1 MSTPWKTKQWFT
13 SPWNFEPEV
22 RGQLNFPAKI
32 KLHDVTLRD
41 GEQQTGLIFTRKE
54 KVAIAKKLA
63 AAGVHRIEASM
74 PAVHPDDE
82 AAIKDIVALGLKSE
96 IFSFARCMPADVKK
110 AKECGVHGIITE
122 IPSSEHII
130 QNAYGKTMDWAIK
143 SSIETTL
150 AAKEAGLYTVFFT
163 IDSTRTEMN
172 RYLDIVDEVATKG
185 HMDAL
190 TVADS
195 FGGCTP
201 HSFALLFQKL
211 KARFNKPIEIHC
223 HEDFGLGVAN
233 TITALANGASVAHVT
248 IGAVGERAG
257 NVPLECV
264 VMALKCLYDVDLG
277 VKTEMLSDLARTVEK
292 VGKFKLMPNKPIVGE
307 SLYRVESGIVA
318 MFHRRC
324 RTVEPLECMPFDP
337 ALVGLPPMSIVLGKG
352 SGIASVDEFLEKRKV
367 KNLSDEQK
375 MDIVMR
381 VKNLSI
387 KKKDLITNHE
397 FDAILKAVRGRNGKP
412 GKNGSKSHKKP
423 AKRK

>member
-1 MSTPWKTKQWFT
+1 
-13 SPWNFEPEV
+13 
-22 RGQLNFPAKI
+22 
-32 KLHDVTLRD
+32 
-41 GEQQTGLIFTRKE
+41 
-54 KVAIAKKLA
+54 
-63 AAGVHRIEASM
+63 
-74 PAVHPDDE
+74 
-82 AAIKDIVALGLKSE
+82 
-96 IFSFARCMPADVKK
+96 
-110 AKECGVHGIITE
+110 
-122 IPSSEHII
+122 
-130 QNAYGKTMDWAIK
+130 MDWAIK

-150 AAKEAGLYTVFFT
+150 AAKAEGLYTVFFT
-163 IDSTRTEMN
+163 IDSTRTPMD

-201 HSFALLFQKL
+201 HSFALLFKKL

-264 VMALKCLYDVDLG
+264 VLALKCLYDVDLG
-277 VKTEMLSDLARTVEK
+277 IKTEKLSELARLVEK
-292 VGKFKLMPNKPIVGE
+292 VGKFKLMANKPIVGE
-307 SLYRVESGIVA
+307 SLYAVESGIVA

-337 ALVGLPPMSIVLGKG
+337 SLVGLPPMSIVLGKG
-352 SGIASVDEFLEKRKV
+352 SGIASVDEHLEKRGV
-367 KNLSDEQK
+367 KNATDEQK
-375 MDIVMR
+375 LDMVMR

-387 KKKDLITNHE
+387 KKKDLITDKE
-397 FDAILKAVRGRNGKP
+397 FDAIVKAVLGGN
-412 GKNGSKSHKKP
+412 GKNGGKK
-423 AKRK
+423 KR